1 MKYFRL
7 LFLLVDQR
15 NDDYDNEKTATGTDY
30 YGDHGSIVLRTNLS
44 SRSIIAFKKIKKNHL
59 PWSHFR
65 TGNINSAFT
74 YKLNRLNLN
83 ELKKLQKIG

>member
-44 SRSIIAFKKIKKNHL
+44 SRSIIAFKKFKKIIY
-59 PWSHFR
+59 PGR
-65 TGNINSAFT
+65 TS
-74 YKLNRLNLN
+74 
-83 ELKKLQKIG
+83 ELETLTARSPTN